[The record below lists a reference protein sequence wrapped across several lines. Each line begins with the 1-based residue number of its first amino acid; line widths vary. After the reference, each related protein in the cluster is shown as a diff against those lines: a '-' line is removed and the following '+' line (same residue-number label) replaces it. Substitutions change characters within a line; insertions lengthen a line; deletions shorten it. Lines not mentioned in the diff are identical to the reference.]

1 MVIVRNCPTLHLV
14 IANKGEGC
22 QAVIH
27 LRLSNDDVN
36 GGLILPL
43 TVSSPLLRP

>member
-1 MVIVRNCPTLHLV
+1 MVIVLNCPTLHLV
-14 IANKGEGC
+14 IADKGEGC
-22 QAVIH
+22 QAVVH
-27 LRLSNDDVN
+27 PCLSNDEVN